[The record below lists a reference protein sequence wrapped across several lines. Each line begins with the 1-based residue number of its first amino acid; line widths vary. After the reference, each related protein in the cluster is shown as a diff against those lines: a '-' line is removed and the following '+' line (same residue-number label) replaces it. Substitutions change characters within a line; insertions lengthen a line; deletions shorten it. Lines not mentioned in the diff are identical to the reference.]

1 MIRREGVR
9 QRVSAASS
17 RRAFVVRRHILRDSR
32 TNFLRGIKGCLM
44 LAISLMV
51 SIKVRASSIGERSMM
66 TLSYRH
72 DGLRT
77 FANLHSDVAHNGV
90 SE

>member
-1 MIRREGVR
+1 
-9 QRVSAASS
+9 
-17 RRAFVVRRHILRDSR
+17 
-32 TNFLRGIKGCLM
+32 M